1 MNSFKYEEKKRQFLP
16 VPIKLLLLIST
27 GLFALMLFSIA
38 ISGEDQAKVEP
49 TKQAESLDAKP
60 QSDSPS
66 IFKSIGNFF
75 SGSSSTKSKDESDKI
90 DKADSSSTSSSTSGG
105 FSLIDID
112 TWSNV
117 SNVVLDPV
125 CKQPIQPFGITDN
138 VASLGILTAKLKVK
152 GFLDGFSKNGQPS
165 LVVKDII
172 KLAARNL
179 NWMPMDF
186 EKQIGESKVP
196 EGEVLAE
203 DKNKDIKKTYAQARE
218 ILADILKNVPENNPY
233 EFKIIV
239 VKSSFGN
246 ATALPGGIILV
257 DRDLFKKGTPPEY
270 PYFVIAHE
278 VSHVLQRHQTR
289 AYQARLADGIDSL
302 DNFRKLLGDASH
314 VNPGAALEYASALKN
329 MIVNYSE
336 QQELQADSCAIRF
349 MKTKYPEQKMILE
362 KMVKVEQKLGP
373 ITLVIPDDSKDPALI
388 KQLQFLGDG
397 VLERHPNTK
406 QRKDNFQVT
415 IKAIYT

>member
-1 MNSFKYEEKKRQFLP
+1 MKRIKLEEVSRQFSLIPAKP
-16 VPIKLLLLIST
+16 VMQLGA
-27 GLFALMLFSIA
+27 GLFALLLLSTA
-38 ISGEDQAKVEP
+38 NSGEDQAKVEP
-49 TKQAESLDAKP
+49 AKQAESSESKP

-66 IFKSIGNFF
+66 LFKSIGNFF
-75 SGSSSTKSKDESDKI
+75 SGTAKSKDAG
-90 DKADSSSTSSSTSGG
+90 DKADSSPPATTASGG
-105 FSLIDID
+105 FNIIDID
-112 TWSNV
+112 SWSNL

-138 VASLGILTAKLKVK
+138 VTSLGLLAAKLKVK
-152 GFLDGFSKNGQPS
+152 GFVDGLSKNGQPP
-165 LVVKDII
+165 LAVKDII

-196 EGEVLAE
+196 EAEVLDE
-203 DKNKDIKKTYAQARE
+203 NKNKDIKKTYAQARE
-218 ILADILKNVPENNPY
+218 ILADILKNVPEDNPY

-239 VKSSFGN
+239 IKSSYGN

-257 DRDLFKKGTPPEY
+257 DKDLFKKGTPPEY
-270 PYFVIAHE
+270 PYFIIAHE

-289 AYQARLADGIDSL
+289 AYQARLADGIDSI
-302 DNFRKLLGDASH
+302 DNFRKLLGDTSH
-314 VNPGAALEYASALKN
+314 ANPGAILGYASAFKN
-329 MIVNYSE
+329 MVVNYSE

-349 MKTKYPEQKMILE
+349 MKTKYPDQKMILE

-373 ITLVIPDDSKDPALI
+373 ITPAIPDDSKDPALL

-415 IKAIYT
+415 IKAIYI